1 MFEYLNAFNDGLL
14 KVLPLTTQGT
24 ETFLYMML
32 GMAIGFAVG
41 ILPGLGGATTLA
53 LMLPFIYNMEPIT
66 AFAFLL
72 GSNAVTATT
81 GDITSILFGVPGEGI
96 TAATIVDGHPMAKQG
111 QAGRALGASLMSSLI
126 GAVFGA
132 FMLALAIPIVAP
144 LVLSIGS
151 AEFFMLALLGITFIA
166 SLSGENIPKGLV
178 AGGLGL
184 VLAMVGL
191 DPIESVPR
199 FTLEG
204 VLGIDNA
211 LFFWDGIS
219 LVAVTV
225 GLFAI
230 PEIIDLAVQGS
241 SIARDGAPTKLGG
254 VMEGVKD
261 TFRHWRLVLRC
272 SGIGAYIGL
281 IPGMGGGP
289 AQWLAY
295 AHAVQTSP
303 DKERFGKGAIEGV
316 LGPGAAN
323 NSKEGGAL
331 IPTLAFGVP
340 GSVSMAILLGAFI
353 IQGIVPGP
361 DLLNPAKHLT
371 LTMSFVWI
379 IVITNIITVAICF
392 LFLNQLAK
400 ITFIKGTYL
409 IPLLL
414 LLIYLGG
421 FAVKNSFG
429 DMMMVLLFGTIG
441 WLMVKF
447 DWQRPP
453 LLLGLV
459 LGGIAET
466 NLFIASRIY
475 GYSWLWHPGVLVIGA
490 IILFGTLYPFLQRWF
505 NKRASSADTSEA
517 PRKLVK
523 TRVVSVP
530 LANRIGASVFAV
542 LILGIFAYVV
552 YQSKYGFG
560 AFEPRAAL
568 FPWVV
573 GLPCLVLAIYI
584 SFTEVFT
591 AKREI
596 KVARYQVVEE
606 REIEPMVE
614 RQRTFA
620 IGCWIVGF
628 FLAIWILG
636 FIPASAI
643 ATFLYLKFGA
653 GERWPVTLAITAGC
667 WLFFFG
673 LFDYALQMPFPQ
685 GALFEWVQIDVA
697 VVQSFF
703 AAVR

>member
-1 MFEYLNAFNDGLL
+1 MLEYLQAFNQGLIN
-14 KVLPLTTQGT
+14 VLPYLTPHGT
-24 ETFLYMML
+24 ETFLYMII

-53 LMLPFIYNMEPIT
+53 LMLPFIYNMDPTT

-81 GDITSILFGVPGEGI
+81 GDVTSVLFGVPGEGI
-96 TAATIVDGHPMAKQG
+96 CAATIVDGHPMAKNG
-111 QAGRALGASLMSSLI
+111 EAGRALGAALMSSLV

-132 FMLALAIPIVAP
+132 FCLALAIPIVAP

-151 AEFFMLALLGITFIA
+151 AEFFMLAVLGVTFVA
-166 SLSGENIPKGLV
+166 SLSGANVPKGLL

-204 VLGIDNA
+204 FLSEDNS
-211 LFFWDGIS
+211 LFLWDGIS
-219 LVAVTV
+219 LISVTI

-241 SIARDGAPTKLGG
+241 SIAREGTPTKLGG
-254 VMEGVKD
+254 VLEGVKD
-261 TFRHWRLVLRC
+261 TFRHWKLVLRC

-371 LTMSFVWI
+371 LTFSFVWI
-379 IVITNIITVAICF
+379 IVITNILTVAICF

-400 ITFIKGTYL
+400 VTFVKGTYL
-409 IPLLL
+409 IPFLLFL
-414 LLIYLGG
+414 VYLGG
-421 FAVKNSFG
+421 FATKNSFG
-429 DMMMVLLFGTIG
+429 DMMLIVLFGAIG

-459 LGGIAET
+459 LGGIAEN

-475 GYSWLWHPGVLVIGA
+475 GYTWMWHPGVLVIA
-490 IILFGTLYPFLQRWF
+490 FIIVAGTGFPYLRAWF
-505 NKRASSADTSEA
+505 KRSRQSDDPSDIIQKA
-517 PRKLVK
+517 
-523 TRVVSVP
+523 VSVRIEPLP
-530 LANRIGASVFAV
+530 LANRIAQSLFALFILLVF
-542 LILGIFAYVV
+542 GYVV
-552 YQSKYGFG
+552 YQAKYGFG
-560 AFEPRAAL
+560 SWEPRAAL
-568 FPWVV
+568 FPWVI
-573 GLPCLVLAIYI
+573 GLPCLVLAIYVFMKD
-584 SFTEVFT
+584 SLQTTRKVQVEGSALWSEPEVD
-591 AKREI
+591 
-596 KVARYQVVEE
+596 
-606 REIEPMVE
+606 PMIE

-620 IGCWIVGF
+620 ISCWIVGF
-628 FLAIWILG
+628 FAAIWIFG
-636 FIPASAI
+636 FVPASAL

-653 GERWPVTLAITAGC
+653 GEKWPISLVLTAAC

-673 LFDYALQMPFPQ
+673 VFDYALQLPFPS
-685 GALFEWVQIDVA
+685 GSFFEWVRIDIPTVR
-697 VVQSFF
+697 SIFF
-703 AAVR
+703 S

>member
-1 MFEYLNAFNDGLL
+1 MLEYLHAFNQGLIN
-14 KVLPLTTQGT
+14 VLPYFTPHGT
-24 ETFLYMML
+24 ETFLYMMI

-53 LMLPFIYNMEPIT
+53 LMLPFIYNMDPTT

-81 GDITSILFGVPGEGI
+81 GDVTSVLFGVPGEGI
-96 TAATIVDGHPMAKQG
+96 CAATIVDGHPMAKNG
-111 QAGRALGASLMSSLI
+111 EAGRALGAALMSSLV

-132 FMLALAIPIVAP
+132 FILALAIPIVSP

-151 AEFFMLALLGITFIA
+151 AEFFMLAVLGVTFVA
-166 SLSGENIPKGLV
+166 SLSGSNVPKGLL

-204 VLGIDNA
+204 FWGEDNA
-211 LFFWDGIS
+211 LFLWDGIS
-219 LVAVTV
+219 LISVTI

-230 PEIIDLAVQGS
+230 PEIIDLAVQGT
-241 SIARDGAPTKLGG
+241 SIAGDRAPTKLGG
-254 VMEGVKD
+254 VWEGVKD
-261 TFRHWRLVLRC
+261 TFRHWKLVLRC

-295 AHAVQTSP
+295 AHAVQSSP
-303 DKERFGKGAIEGV
+303 DKERFGKGAVEGV

-323 NSKEGGAL
+323 NSKEGGSL

-361 DLLNPAKHLT
+361 DLLNPAKYLT
-371 LTMSFVWI
+371 LTFSFVWI
-379 IVITNIITVAICF
+379 IVITNILTVAICF
-392 LFLNQLAK
+392 LFLNQMAK
-400 ITFIKGTYL
+400 ITFVKGTYL
-409 IPLLL
+409 IPFLLFL
-414 LLIYLGG
+414 VYLGG
-421 FAVKNSFG
+421 FATKNSFG
-429 DMMMVLLFGTIG
+429 DMLLIVIFGAIG

-459 LGGIAET
+459 LGGIAEN

-475 GYSWLWHPGVLVIGA
+475 GYTWLWHPGVLVIA
-490 IILFGTLYPFLQRWF
+490 FIIVAGTAFPYLQAWLKRRHQTRGPSAGVQKKAPVRIEPLPLPTRITQSLFALFI
-505 NKRASSADTSEA
+505 
-517 PRKLVK
+517 LV
-523 TRVVSVP
+523 
-530 LANRIGASVFAV
+530 VF
-542 LILGIFAYVV
+542 GYVV
-552 YQSKYGFG
+552 YQAKYGFG

-568 FPWVV
+568 FPWVI
-573 GLPCLVLAIYI
+573 GLPSLLLAIYVFI
-584 SFTEVFT
+584 KDSLQSTREVK
-591 AKREI
+591 AEDAVLWSEPEI
-596 KVARYQVVEE
+596 DP
-606 REIEPMVE
+606 IVE
-614 RQRTFA
+614 RHRTLA

-628 FLAIWILG
+628 FAAIWIFG
-636 FIPASAI
+636 FVPASAL

-653 GERWPVTLAITAGC
+653 GERWPITLALTAAC

-673 LFDYALQMPFPQ
+673 VFDYGLQLPFPT
-685 GALFEWVQIDVA
+685 GSIFEWVHIDM
-697 VVQSFF
+697 
-703 AAVR
+703 AALRSVLFS